1 MSTSLK
7 ARLTLTVQVALA
19 LTLVT
24 FVLLSLGLT
33 HHFLRTQE
41 SGQLISEAKRA
52 ASHLEL
58 EYEEDPNLARAAATM
73 MAEEPAAECRID
85 IFDAAGALLASS
97 EPASARA
104 GQSLE
109 EALADSER
117 SQRSTPAIGGRA
129 TVVASKPVGPRR
141 TALVAIATSL
151 LLTGAA
157 LFAIVW
163 VIAGRS
169 VGSSLRPLAELANA
183 AERASIEAARPAL
196 HQQTGL
202 TELDQLIGSLDR
214 LLARIEQGREAER
227 RFVAEASHELRTPL
241 TNISGELELL
251 LGAPEPD
258 DPTREAL
265 ARIADQTA
273 TLRDLVEALLLL
285 RRAEEVDLK
294 AEGVCEPVNLGDV
307 VRDLTAQLLRRTPS
321 RTPDVAV
328 KAPDELLVLGE
339 PQLVSIAVRNLMDNA
354 LKFSPV
360 GVSVSV
366 EVRREGD
373 FGEVLVEDGG
383 AGITP
388 GEETRVFEPF
398 YRGRRHSSE
407 PGSGLGLAIVER
419 IVRAHA
425 GEVSADGSS
434 LGGARFRLRLPL
446 L

>member
-1 MSTSLK
+1 M
-7 ARLTLTVQVALA
+7 
-19 LTLVT
+19 
-24 FVLLSLGLT
+24 
-33 HHFLRTQE
+33 
-41 SGQLISEAKRA
+41 
-52 ASHLEL
+52 
-58 EYEEDPNLARAAATM
+58 
-73 MAEEPAAECRID
+73 
-85 IFDAAGALLASS
+85 
-97 EPASARA
+97 
-104 GQSLE
+104 
-109 EALADSER
+109 
-117 SQRSTPAIGGRA
+117 
-129 TVVASKPVGPRR
+129 
-141 TALVAIATSL
+141 
-151 LLTGAA
+151 
-157 LFAIVW
+157 
-163 VIAGRS
+163 
-169 VGSSLRPLAELANA
+169 
-183 AERASIEAARPAL
+183 
-196 HQQTGL
+196 
-202 TELDQLIGSLDR
+202 
-214 LLARIEQGREAER
+214 
-227 RFVAEASHELRTPL
+227 AEASHELRTPL

-388 GEETRVFEPF
+388 GEETRVFRPF

>member
-163 VIAGRS
+163 VVAGRS
-169 VGSSLRPLAELANA
+169 VGSSSVHLRSSRMRRN
-183 AERASIEAARPAL
+183 
-196 HQQTGL
+196 GL
-202 TELDQLIGSLDR
+202 R
-214 LLARIEQGREAER
+214 
-227 RFVAEASHELRTPL
+227 
-241 TNISGELELL
+241 
-251 LGAPEPD
+251 
-258 DPTREAL
+258 
-265 ARIADQTA
+265 
-273 TLRDLVEALLLL
+273 
-285 RRAEEVDLK
+285 
-294 AEGVCEPVNLGDV
+294 
-307 VRDLTAQLLRRTPS
+307 
-321 RTPDVAV
+321 
-328 KAPDELLVLGE
+328 
-339 PQLVSIAVRNLMDNA
+339 
-354 LKFSPV
+354 
-360 GVSVSV
+360 
-366 EVRREGD
+366 
-373 FGEVLVEDGG
+373 
-383 AGITP
+383 
-388 GEETRVFEPF
+388 
-398 YRGRRHSSE
+398 
-407 PGSGLGLAIVER
+407 
-419 IVRAHA
+419 
-425 GEVSADGSS
+425 
-434 LGGARFRLRLPL
+434 
-446 L
+446 